1 MHLNFSYRDKITGTI
16 TDTLKR
22 TNKRKK
28 SKAAH
33 DIPTF
38 LFVNKPHFSSEE
50 SLNDGAAVTSSINNC
65 DIMVTGGGAFSRP
78 SSRGDELFL
87 QNSNPQL

>member
-1 MHLNFSYRDKITGTI
+1 MNISLKAEILCPRRDKITGTI

-33 DIPTF
+33 DIPNF

-50 SLNDGAAVTSSINNC
+50 SLTEGAMVTSSNC
-65 DIMVTGGGAFSRP
+65 DIMVNGGGAFSRP

-87 QNSNPQL
+87 KY